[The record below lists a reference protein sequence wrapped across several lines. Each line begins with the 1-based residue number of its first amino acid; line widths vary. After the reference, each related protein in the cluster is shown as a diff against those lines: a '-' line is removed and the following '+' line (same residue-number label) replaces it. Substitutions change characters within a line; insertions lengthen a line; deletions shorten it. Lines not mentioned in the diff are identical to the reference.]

1 MSEIDEENSE
11 PELPSVYSVT
21 KDGLLVAYVRRE
33 LLEDNTG
40 AVRRASG
47 KEPVVLAAFNY
58 GIIDCFENKA
68 GAAIAE
74 LAGKSDSL
82 DALLFELKLDGYSV
96 QEGEAK
102 PNAAKW
108 RF

>member
-1 MSEIDEENSE
+1 MSEFDEDNGE
-11 PELPSVYSVT
+11 PELPLVYSVT

-47 KEPVVLAAFNY
+47 KEPVVLATFNY
-58 GIIDCFENKA
+58 GIVDCFETKA
-68 GAAIAE
+68 AAFIAE
-74 LAGKSDSL
+74 LAGKADSL

-96 QEGEAK
+96 HEGETK